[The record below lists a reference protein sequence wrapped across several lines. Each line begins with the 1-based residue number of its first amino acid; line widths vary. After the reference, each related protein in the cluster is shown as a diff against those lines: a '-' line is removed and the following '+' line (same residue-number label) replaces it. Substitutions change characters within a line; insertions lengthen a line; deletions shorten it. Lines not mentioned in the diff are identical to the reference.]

1 MIFCKGAERQSNVS
15 DKGHVNRLSERM
27 DRAIW
32 DAFKDNKKGF
42 EPILALVQ
50 HAGVS
55 VNFQRPA
62 KGETALMA
70 AAFQGNLIVLNELLA
85 LGADPALATGD
96 RHTAWTFATKFNH
109 KECAEMLATHAAMA
123 VVASGRG
130 GRNEGN
136 FV

>member
-1 MIFCKGAERQSNVS
+1 
-15 DKGHVNRLSERM
+15 M

-32 DAFKDNKKGF
+32 DAFKDTKKGF
-42 EPILALVQ
+42 EPIYALVQ

-70 AAFQGNLIVLNELLA
+70 AAFQGNLNVLKELLA
-85 LGADPALATGD
+85 LGADPALSTGD

-109 KECAEMLATHAAMA
+109 KECAEVLAKHAALA
-123 VVASGRG
+123 VVAAGGGGGGGRG
-130 GRNEGN
+130 REGV